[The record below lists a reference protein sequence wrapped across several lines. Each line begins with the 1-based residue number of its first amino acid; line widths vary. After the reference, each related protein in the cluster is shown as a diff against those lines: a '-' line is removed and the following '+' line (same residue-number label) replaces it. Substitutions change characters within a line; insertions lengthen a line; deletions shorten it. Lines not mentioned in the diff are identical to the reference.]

1 VNAENI
7 SHVLYLVS
15 IWVVPALIAITF
27 HEAAHGY
34 LAWRLGDDT
43 AFRMGRVT
51 FNPLKHID
59 GFGTIVLPAL
69 LLLLRAPFIFGWAKP
84 VPVNFARLRNPR
96 RDMVLVAAA
105 GPATNLALAIA
116 SAWLLHVSFLLPEP
130 VAAWTAY
137 TLGASVL
144 INVIIAVFNM
154 LPLPPLDGGKVAVGL
169 LPRPLGRRLA
179 RLEKWGFLIILGLLF
194 LLPFIGSRLG
204 VDLHI
209 FFWLVGVPSFLIIDG
224 IAAIT
229 GVNIDLMHQL
239 IAFVLGLD

>member
-1 VNAENI
+1 MNVENI

-59 GFGTIVLPAL
+59 RFGTIVLPAL
-69 LLLLRAPFIFGWAKP
+69 LLLMRAPFIFGWAKP

-116 SAWLLHVSFLLPEP
+116 SAWLLHISFLLPEP

-169 LPRPLGRRLA
+169 LPRPLGMRLA
-179 RLEKWGFLIILGLLF
+179 RLERWGFLIILGLLF
-194 LLPFIGSRLG
+194 LLPFVGSRLG

-224 IAAIT
+224 IAVIA
-229 GVNIDLMHQL
+229 GVNVDLMHQL
-239 IAFVLGLD
+239 IAFVLGLG